1 MPCIFAN
8 QHRRASPRCVECA
21 NLESAIDKALFIE
34 QPVRRKKNFSM
45 HVADDGLFSS
55 QRYVERT
62 IIDGVV
68 PDFVKS
74 ESDIHRREGW
84 NRGAVLLVY
93 VFDERARAN
102 RNVADSA
109 FEEIAAY
116 GGLGEER
123 DLRARVKRIEL
134 RENFA
139 EVREIP
145 RVVALSRFEL
155 YDCKVH

>member
-1 MPCIFAN
+1 
-8 QHRRASPRCVECA
+8 
-21 NLESAIDKALFIE
+21 
-34 QPVRRKKNFSM
+34 M
-45 HVADDGLFSS
+45 HVANDRLFAS
-55 QRYVERT
+55 QRYIERT

-84 NRGAVLLVY
+84 NRGAVLLVEISN
-93 VFDERARAN
+93 ERARAN
-102 RNVADSA
+102 GVVADSA

-116 GGLGEER
+116 GSLGKER

-134 RENFA
+134 RENLA
-139 EVREIP
+139 EVCEVP
-145 RVVALSRFEL
+145 RVVALSRLEL

>member
-1 MPCIFAN
+1 VPRIFAN
-8 QHRRASPRCVECA
+8 QHRRASPRRVERA
-21 NLESAIDKALFIE
+21 NLESTIDEALFIE
-34 QPVRRKKNFSM
+34 QSVRRKKNFSM
-45 HVADDGLFSS
+45 HVANDRLFSS
-55 QRYVERT
+55 QRYIQRT

-84 NRGAVLLVY
+84 NRGAVLLVQ
-93 VFDERARAN
+93 VFNECARAN
-102 RNVADSA
+102 RNVANSA
-109 FEEIAAY
+109 FEEIAAD
-116 GGLGEER
+116 GSLGKER

-139 EVREIP
+139 EVREIS

-155 YDCKVH
+155 HDCKVH

>member
-1 MPCIFAN
+1 MPRVFAN
-8 QHRRASPRCVECA
+8 QHRRASPRRVECA

-45 HVADDGLFSS
+45 HVANDGLIAS
-55 QRYVERT
+55 QRYIERT

-68 PDFVKS
+68 PDFVKP

-84 NRGAVLLVY
+84 NRGAVLLVQI
-93 VFDERARAN
+93 FNECTRAN
-102 RNVADSA
+102 RNVAHSA
-109 FEEIAAY
+109 FEEIAAD
-116 GGLGEER
+116 GSLRKER

-139 EVREIP
+139 QVCEVP
-145 RVVALSRFEL
+145 RVVALSRLEL
-155 YDCKVH
+155 YDCQVH